1 MYEIVWQRSLFA
13 IYGINIESVTIVVSA
28 FMLGL
33 GLGSLWGGAFVPTPP
48 FFTYKAFCFRGTWEA
63 LFGAVS
69 LSIFHFI
76 AEYTT
81 SKPLGITGIITFLLV
96 VAPTILMGST
106 LPLLVEYLVRSSH
119 NVGSSLG
126 ALYFVNTLGSGVGCI
141 VFVRPLMSYFGQT
154 GVVRCAAVV
163 NALIGISALTYD
175 LRSKI
180 RKTGGIAQKDGS
192 GSSHEQP
199 FPFRFAVAC
208 SAFFGFTALSYELV
222 WYRLLAFASADSAP
236 VFASL
241 LGSYL
246 VGIALGSRF
255 AERCAENRSRVAAV
269 PLLGVTI
276 LASAVVSFW
285 VGPISAL
292 IAKFLSPE
300 GVGSSLFASL
310 VMLFLVCH
318 GAMLFGAMFPLTAY
332 VSIGKDNVGT
342 DVSYLYAANVAGS
355 TLGVVIV
362 RFCIN
367 GQIFP
372 LSGLPPC
379 Y

>member
-1 MYEIVWQRSLFA
+1 MSRSPRFSPIRLFA
-13 IYGINIESVTIVVSA
+13 FAE
-28 FMLGL
+28 LG
-33 GLGSLWGGAFVPTPP
+33 T
-48 FFTYKAFCFRGTWEA
+48 A

-141 VFVRPLMSYFGQT
+141 VFARPLMSYFGQT
-154 GVVRCAAVV
+154 GAVRCAAVV

-192 GSSHEQP
+192 GSSYEQP

-292 IAKFLSPE
+292 TAKFLSPE
-300 GVGSSLFASL
+300 GVGSSLLASL

-318 GAMLFGAMFPLTAY
+318 GAMLFGALFPLTAY

-342 DVSYLYAANVAGS
+342 NVSYLYAANVAGS

-362 RFCIN
+362 GFVLMDRFSLYQVCSVLLIGGVLIRN
-367 GQIFP
+367 RRLRP
-372 LSGLPPC
+372 RKSW
-379 Y
+379 